1 MPNSPRHYRSNRGR
15 MGGNMMP
22 LPHAVHTMNYMTHP
36 QPAKE
41 FMSLPRQVLF
51 STLSCSIN
59 DVNIGKYIH
68 LLHGLLCDLC
78 LHIKHFHQICP
89 QCVCVCVLRW
99 RLWIWQLYSWFR
111 YCESYLFFVYIL
123 FTRQPYT
130 LELLQ
135 RFNHPKYFSNDVM
148 ANSLPIHQSD
158 PVSTMNDSFSNY
170 LASAPPAEQKNLLGN
185 RLYPLVERH
194 QVVLFLPLVTIGIT

>member
-89 QCVCVCVLRW
+89 QCVCVCVFCDGGYEYGSF
-99 RLWIWQLYSWFR
+99 IHDFVTVSHICF
-111 YCESYLFFVYIL
+111 LFI
-123 FTRQPYT
+123 
-130 LELLQ
+130 
-135 RFNHPKYFSNDVM
+135 
-148 ANSLPIHQSD
+148 
-158 PVSTMNDSFSNY
+158 SFS
-170 LASAPPAEQKNLLGN
+170 LDNLIRWSFCSDSIIRSTSQMMLW
-185 RLYPLVERH
+185 PTAC
-194 QVVLFLPLVTIGIT
+194 PSIKVTRFQQ